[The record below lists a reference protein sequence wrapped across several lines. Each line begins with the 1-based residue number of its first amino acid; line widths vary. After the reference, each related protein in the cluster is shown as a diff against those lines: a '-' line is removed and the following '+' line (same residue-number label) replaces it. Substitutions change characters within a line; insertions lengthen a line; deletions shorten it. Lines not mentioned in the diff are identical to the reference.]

1 MNPNSQTFNP
11 LFWTQYPT
19 AKSSIDEAEPC
30 AEQSNS
36 GGDKKPPKPPS
47 TGEYGFSWENWGD
60 FFQITIEELQLSVR
74 AYNVL
79 KRSEIN
85 SVGQLLE
92 LDSKK
97 LLQIKGINVSCKQEI
112 VEVLHNSYLAPVWV
126 NP

>member
-11 LFWTQYPT
+11 LFWTQHQT
-19 AKSSIDEAEPC
+19 AKSSVNEAEPC
-30 AEQSNS
+30 AEQSES
-36 GGDKKPPKPPS
+36 GGAKKPPKPPG
-47 TGEYGFSWENWGD
+47 TGESGFYWEDGYD
-60 FFQITIEELQLSVR
+60 FLALPIEELQLSVR

-97 LLQIKGINVSCKQEI
+97 LLQIKGINALRSLILE
-112 VEVLHNSYLAPVWV
+112 E
-126 NP
+126 

>member
-11 LFWTQYPT
+11 LFWTQHPT
-19 AKSSIDEAEPC
+19 AKSSVNETEPC

-36 GGDKKPPKPPS
+36 GGDKKPPKPPC
-47 TGEYGFSWENWGD
+47 TGESGFSWQEWGD
-60 FFQITIEELQLSVR
+60 FLALPIEELQLSVR

-92 LDSKK
+92 LDYKK
-97 LLQIKGINVSCKQEI
+97 LLQIQGINVSCKQEI
-112 VEVLHNSYLAPVWV
+112 VQVLNNRFGVDF
-126 NP
+126 N